1 MPKCNKNLDS
11 NKKWTKGQLCQ
22 FLEDEA
28 KLYLKD
34 VQESIIRNKHMHEFK
49 GKKIDIKL
57 VEAVLVG
64 YINNIASGQGMDL
77 GLYTH
82 YLHED

>member
-1 MPKCNKNLDS
+1 MKQ
-11 NKKWTKGQLCQ
+11 WTKGQLLK
-22 FLEDEA
+22 FLENEA

-34 VQESIIRNKHMHEFK
+34 VRESIPRNKHMHEFR
-49 GKKIDIKL
+49 GKKINVKL

-64 YINNIASGQGMDL
+64 YINNIATGQGGDL

-82 YLHED
+82 YLHEE